1 MKGNPKRINNECAYN
16 CSKCAANAKRIDP
29 NHYATTLMGSLVSLF
44 TTSPEF
50 IMEWSHDAE
59 KTLKEVP
66 FFIRP
71 VVRKSIEKMA
81 ASDGKTMVDTE
92 LYARAK
98 AARGR

>member
-1 MKGNPKRINNECAYN
+1 MSVSINYTPDTA
-16 CSKCAANAKRIDP
+16 
-29 NHYATTLMGSLVSLF
+29 
-44 TTSPEF
+44 
-50 IMEWSHDAE
+50 MEWSLDAE
-59 KTLKEVP
+59 QTLKEVP

-81 ASDGKTMVDTE
+81 ASDGKTMVDSE

>member
-1 MKGNPKRINNECAYN
+1 MNY
-16 CSKCAANAKRIDP
+16 
-29 NHYATTLMGSLVSLF
+29 T
-44 TTSPEF
+44 PETA
-50 IMEWSHDAE
+50 MEWSLDAE
-59 KTLKEVP
+59 RTLKEVP

-81 ASDGKTMVDTE
+81 ASDGKNMVDSE

>member
-1 MKGNPKRINNECAYN
+1 
-16 CSKCAANAKRIDP
+16 
-29 NHYATTLMGSLVSLF
+29 
-44 TTSPEF
+44 
-50 IMEWSHDAE
+50 MEWSHDAE